1 MQAFANVFVTEPAG
15 GVPNADIYGETED
28 ISTVV
33 GQNTL
38 KKLQRNEAQLYR

>member
-1 MQAFANVFVTEPAG
+1 VTELAG
-15 GVPNADIYGETED
+15 SAPSADIYGEMQD